1 MNGKVFNVQSLAE
14 SAVEDND
21 TVSGGQGLK

>member
-1 MNGKVFNVQSLAE
+1 MNGKVFNVQLLAG